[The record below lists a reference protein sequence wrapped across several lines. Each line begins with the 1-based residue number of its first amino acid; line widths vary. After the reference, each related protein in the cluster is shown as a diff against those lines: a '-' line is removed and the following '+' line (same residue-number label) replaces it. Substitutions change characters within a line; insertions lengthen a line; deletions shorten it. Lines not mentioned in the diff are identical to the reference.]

1 MARHHCRVHVAFE
14 RMATQRPLLTSDTD
28 VDADADAAFPKS
40 KGATANVELSIA
52 GWKFQKTL

>member
-1 MARHHCRVHVAFE
+1 
-14 RMATQRPLLTSDTD
+14 MATQRPLLTSDTD